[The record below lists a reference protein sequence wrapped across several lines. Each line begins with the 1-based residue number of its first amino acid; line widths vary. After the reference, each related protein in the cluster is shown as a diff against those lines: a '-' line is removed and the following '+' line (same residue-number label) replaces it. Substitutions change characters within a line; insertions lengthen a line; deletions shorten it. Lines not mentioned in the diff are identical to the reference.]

1 MTATALPH
9 STTAPQRTTFA
20 IIFAVALCHGIN
32 DIMQSLLTAIYPIL
46 KESYGLD
53 FVQLGLLTLTF
64 QCTASLLVMKTAS
77 EIPGY

>member
-9 STTAPQRTTFA
+9 STSTTQRTTFA

-53 FVQLGLLTLTF
+53 FVQLGLLTLSF
-64 QCTASLLVMKTAS
+64 QCTASLLQPVIGSYTV
-77 EIPGY
+77 